1 MSDRRIKDAI
11 STFLRDHGFQ
21 VTQIAEGGQRTPDLL
36 ATCGQRYL
44 IEIKT
49 KEDDPAANAERA
61 KRLGAGEIVQSG
73 APFTPQ
79 NTMSRIVR
87 DGVSQLEAH
96 PVKERDFC
104 LLWLLAIGSDLD
116 AQYEQF
122 LATLYGLSNV
132 VGPDSQPLMPCYYLR
147 DSAFFRWRDLL
158 DGAIVGTHWRAM
170 YQQLLTAG
178 RFAQGILTCAGV
190 WDGSDRPSAARSGRP
205 GIHRRLRH
213 RPSRRERCPA
223 IRPDQVRSP
232 ASDDD
237 EPWNRY
243 RASIREH
250 QRQGRHQTRRLSCR
264 RHSVMRTMEM
274 S

>member
-49 KEDDPAANAERA
+49 KEDHPAANAERA

-158 DGAIVGTHWRAM
+158 DGAIVGTLDTGELCINSYSQRADSLKGSSLA
-170 YQQLLTAG
+170 QVFGTAVTDPRQREAEG
-178 RFAQGILTCAGV
+178 RGYIADCDIDRHDEKGV
-190 WDGSDRPSAARSGRP
+190 LRYVQTKYGRP
-205 GIHRRLRH
+205 PLMTMNLGTVI
-213 RPSRRERCPA
+213 A
-223 IRPDQVRSP
+223 QVSVNTRGK
-232 ASDDD
+232 DD
-237 EPWNRY
+237 
-243 RASIREH
+243 
-250 QRQGRHQTRRLSCR
+250 T
-264 RHSVMRTMEM
+264 
-274 S
+274 